1 MVLRYNFY
9 LIYTW
14 VKLTTSLHE
23 ITTSLQMKPNS
34 VHFIKNELNLL
45 YPGTMIKQDT
55 MIEQGIMS
63 EQDIMSEQG
72 SQ

>member
-1 MVLRYNFY
+1 MKYKRGF
-9 LIYTW
+9 I
-14 VKLTTSLHE
+14 LTNETKFSTFL
-23 ITTSLQMKPNS
+23 L
-34 VHFIKNELNLL
+34 KNELNLL
-45 YPGTMIKQDT
+45 YPGTMIEQDT